1 MKISR
6 VTLGQARATLCL
18 PPTPRHWAMSADI
31 LGCHDWGREEGAVG
45 TQWEEIREADQH
57 PTRHRAV
64 HMLKNY
70 LATNVYSV
78 EAENPGLSDHVE
90 GKTEPRRADSS
101 APAGLPSR
109 LTAGPSHHW
118 AGFTRTMHTH
128 FLLSL
133 SLC

>member
-1 MKISR
+1 M
-6 VTLGQARATLCL
+6 L

-31 LGCHDWGREEGAVG
+31 LGCHDWGEGG
-45 TQWEEIREADQH
+45 GCCRHSGEIREADQH

-64 HMLKNY
+64 HTLKNY

-78 EAENPGLSDHVE
+78 EAENAGLSDHVE

-109 LTAGPSHHW
+109 LTPGPSHHW

-133 SLC
+133 SAEHLMPNQSTMSPL